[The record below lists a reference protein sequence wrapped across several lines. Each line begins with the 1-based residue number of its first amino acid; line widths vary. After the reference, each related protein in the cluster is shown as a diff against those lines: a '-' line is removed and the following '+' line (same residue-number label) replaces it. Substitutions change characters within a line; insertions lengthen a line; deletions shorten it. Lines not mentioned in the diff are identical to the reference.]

1 MARPGKAGLFME
13 YISYTE
19 AAECALH
26 KLKEHPRNIQREKK
40 HKKKYHTIKK
50 KVHALV
56 VK

>member
-26 KLKEHPRNIQREKK
+26 KLKEHPRNIQRGKK
-40 HKKKYHTIKK
+40 NTRKNIIQLKRKYMH
-50 KVHALV
+50 
-56 VK
+56 